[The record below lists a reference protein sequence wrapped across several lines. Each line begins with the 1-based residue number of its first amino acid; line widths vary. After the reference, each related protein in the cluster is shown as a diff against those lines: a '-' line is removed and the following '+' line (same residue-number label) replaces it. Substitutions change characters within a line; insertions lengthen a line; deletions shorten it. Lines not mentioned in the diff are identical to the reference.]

1 MAHFVS
7 ASLLC
12 ASDLDS
18 THQTALRDF
27 PVCAMGNDLSKDH

>member
-12 ASDLDS
+12 ASDLNS
-18 THQTALRDF
+18 THQTAHRGF
-27 PVCAMGNDLSKDH
+27 PVRVMGDDLSKDN

>member
-18 THQTALRDF
+18 AQTALRDF

>member
-18 THQTALRDF
+18 TQTAHRDF
-27 PVCAMGNDLSKDH
+27 PVRAMGNDLSKDH

>member
-18 THQTALRDF
+18 TQTALRDF
-27 PVCAMGNDLSKDH
+27 PVYAMGNDLSKDH

>member
-12 ASDLDS
+12 ASDLDL
-18 THQTALRDF
+18 TQTALRDF

>member
-1 MAHFVS
+1 MAHFVF
-7 ASLLC
+7 ATLLC

-18 THQTALRDF
+18 TQTALRDF